1 MRSAAGR
8 GDKEPTSRPVAPDSS
23 RDSPSAP
30 ARHAGDRVPI
40 RQKIAIGTGEIPTL
54 GRRSIEQLAL
64 PIYHLTLGVSP
75 VLVTAAL
82 ALARFLDAFTDPLAG
97 SISDNTRGRW
107 GRRKPYLVASSIACG
122 VAIPLVWMVPSGW
135 NEMACFWYLLGSLF
149 LYYVA
154 YSFFNVPMVA
164 LAIEATPDYHERTRV
179 AAYKSFFSYSMGL
192 ASSWLFA
199 LTQLKSFGGTIHGA
213 RVTGLVI
220 GAVVV
225 VVGMIPVL
233 FVREGYR
240 KLAARSHRLPFFQG
254 IRETFFNKSFL
265 VLSLIAT
272 GNKMSGAVIQ
282 TMGIY
287 IIIYQ
292 VYGGDV
298 KAAAVLAGI
307 WGTVYQATTLLTIP
321 VVTWMATH
329 WGKISA
335 LRVCLWALL
344 AGVVSTWFTYRPDL
358 PYLVLLTAVI
368 LGPGQTAFYAVVRS
382 LIGDICDEDELRTG
396 LRREGMYASMEAW
409 VEKAMWSLALVLTGV
424 VLETVGF
431 NRDGAGPQSAHTL
444 LSMRLAFLLIP
455 MGGVALALLALRH
468 FPLTEAR
475 CLETRRELERRR
487 GTPHTA

>member
-1 MRSAAGR
+1 MRKADGPPEIASDLAPSGEAAQALAKTR
-8 GDKEPTSRPVAPDSS
+8 AT
-23 RDSPSAP
+23 
-30 ARHAGDRVPI
+30 DRVPAG
-40 RQKIAIGTGEIPTL
+40 QKIAIGMGEIPTI

-97 SISDNTRGRW
+97 SVSDNTRGRW

-122 VAIPLVWMVPSGW
+122 LAIPLVWMVPAHWG
-135 NEMACFWYLLGSLF
+135 EMACFWYLLAGLF

-179 AAYKSFFSYSMGL
+179 AAWKSFFTYSMGM
-192 ASSWLFA
+192 ASAWLFA
-199 LTQLKSFGGTIHGA
+199 LTQLKSFGGTLHGA
-213 RVTGLVI
+213 RVSGMIIGLVVMI
-220 GAVVV
+220 
-225 VVGMIPVL
+225 VGLAPVL

-240 KLAARSHRLPFFQG
+240 KLAARSERLPFFHG

-292 VYGGDV
+292 VYAGDV
-298 KAAAVLAGI
+298 KSAAVLAGL

-321 VVTWMATH
+321 AVTWMATH
-329 WGKISA
+329 WGKLPA

-344 AGVVSTWFTYRPDL
+344 AGVASTWFTYRPDR

-368 LGPGQTAFYAVVRS
+368 LGPGQTAFYAIVRS

-409 VEKAMWSLALVLTGV
+409 VEKAMWSLALVLTGL
-424 VLETVGF
+424 VLEGVGF
-431 NRDGAGPQSAHTL
+431 NRESGGPQPANTL
-444 LSMRLAFLLIP
+444 LAMRLAFMLIP
-455 MGGVALALLALRH
+455 MLGVTLALVALRH

-475 CLETRRELERRR
+475 CLATRRELERRR